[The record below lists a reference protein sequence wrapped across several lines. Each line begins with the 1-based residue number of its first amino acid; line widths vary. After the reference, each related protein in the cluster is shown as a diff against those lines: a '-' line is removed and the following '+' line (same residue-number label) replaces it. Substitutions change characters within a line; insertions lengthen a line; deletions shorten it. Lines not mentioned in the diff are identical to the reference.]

1 MGNSASQLH
10 PTYINIY
17 KKIIQIQSP
26 QTRLQMIETC
36 LSGPEYVSAA
46 KMAGI
51 YSQLLAYVTHVRNG
65 LQPPILPGE
74 VSVQDKS
81 RNGVP
86 QHMMQPPQLTGHHG
100 GTQRS
105 QQNPYMHQQAS
116 QISMYEER
124 QEPAWQQIIAAPQHK
139 AMSYFS
145 SCLSV
150 LGINEE
156 ESLTEERLKQAYKR
170 AAVRVHPDKGG
181 SEQEFEAVTRAY
193 AYLAEIMK
201 RMQGR
206 KVSDGPVS
214 APSVVA
220 KERKKEMKGIWSDD
234 TQPVTIDPKNMNMQM
249 FNHMFEQARIP
260 DPDDDGYGDWLKET
274 QAEPISGP
282 KFSGEFNRDVFNNTF
297 QSHVTSQQKQQ
308 KQQIITHPQDMA
320 LTLSAGYGVELGRE
334 KPAEYTAAA
343 NEKTQYTDLRAAYTT
358 RSTFSGEVANVRVE
372 NRDLKKYQAERDS
385 APAPLSN
392 DEAAEIAA
400 AEERWRRNE
409 SARVRR
415 AAEEQAAANQQF
427 ERMKRLMIVN
437 GTPVD

>member
-1 MGNSASQLH
+1 MGNAASQLH

-17 KKIIQIQSP
+17 KKIIQIQAP

-51 YSQLLAYVTHVRNG
+51 YGQLLAYASHVRNG
-65 LQPPILPGE
+65 LNPPVLPGE
-74 VSVQDKS
+74 TSAQDKS

-100 GTQRS
+100 SQRS
-105 QQNPYMHQQAS
+105 QHNPYMNQHSS
-116 QISMYEER
+116 QISTYEEPV
-124 QEPAWQQIIAAPQHK
+124 EPAWQQIIASPQHK

-150 LGINEE
+150 LGINED

-170 AAVRVHPDKGG
+170 TAVRVHPDKGG

-214 APSVVA
+214 APALVA

-234 TQPVTIDPKNMNMQM
+234 MQPVTIDPKNMNMTT
-249 FNHMFEQARIP
+249 FNQMFEQARIP
-260 DPDDDGYGDWLKET
+260 DPDDDGYGDWLKDT
-274 QAEPISGP
+274 QAEAISGP

-297 QSHVTSQQKQQ
+297 QSHVAQQK
-308 KQQIITHPQDMA
+308 KPSHQIITHPQDMA
-320 LTLSAGYGVELGRE
+320 MTLSAGFGVELGRE

-372 NRDLKKYQAERDS
+372 NRDLKKYQSDRES

-409 SARVRR
+409 QARARR
-415 AAEEQAAANQQF
+415 AAEEQSMANQQF

-437 GTPVD
+437 GKPVD